1 MSILGVDLLTLLSA
15 AALAFSVLVYV
26 LLDGTDLGVGMLMA
40 AHRRAEEREVL
51 VLTILPIWDANE
63 TWLVLGGGGLLA
75 LFPTAYAVLLPA
87 LYVPLLL
94 MFMGLIL
101 RAAGLEFREHLTH
114 KRWSDAATL
123 GGSLLATLCQGLV
136 LGTLIQGV
144 PHYQGQYSGDGK
156 EWLAPFPLFCALA
169 LVVGYLWLGACW
181 LYWRTDGTLQVRA
194 KHQARLLCG
203 VAVLML
209 VAVLLLTMALDALYW
224 QRLSQGWVV
233 LTAGA
238 ALAVLLAG
246 FSLAWGRTRD
256 WLPLS
261 FALGVICFAFTLMLI
276 ALFPLAVPPALT
288 LVEASASRATQLF
301 MLIGFAA
308 VVPLTLAYN
317 TWGFRVFAGK
327 VRTRRR

>member
-101 RAAGLEFREHLTH
+101 LAAGLEFREHLTH

-209 VAVLLLTMALDALYW
+209 VAVLLLTMALGCTLLAAAEPGLGCADGRGGLGSATRGILPGLGQDAGLVAVVVCPGRHLLRVHAHADRALPLGSSAGTDPCRG
-224 QRLSQGWVV
+224 QRLKSHPAVHADR
-233 LTAGA
+233 LCSRGA
-238 ALAVLLAG
+238 ADAG
-246 FSLAWGRTRD
+246 L
-256 WLPLS
+256 
-261 FALGVICFAFTLMLI
+261 
-276 ALFPLAVPPALT
+276 
-288 LVEASASRATQLF
+288 
-301 MLIGFAA
+301 
-308 VVPLTLAYN
+308 
-317 TWGFRVFAGK
+317 
-327 VRTRRR
+327 

>member
-1 MSILGVDLLTLLSA
+1 MSILGVDVLTLLSA
-15 AALAFSVLVYV
+15 TALAFSVLVYV

-101 RAAGLEFREHLTH
+101 RAAGLEFREHFTH

-123 GGSLLATLCQGLV
+123 GGSLLTTLCQGLV

-144 PHYQGQYSGDGK
+144 PHHQGQFTGDGK
-156 EWLAPFPLFCALA
+156 EWLAPFPLFCALG

-181 LYWRTDGTLQVRA
+181 LYWRTEGALQVRA
-194 KHQARLLCG
+194 GQQARLLCG

-209 VAVLLLTMALDALYW
+209 VAVLLLTMALDARYW

-238 ALAVLLAG
+238 ALALLLAG
-246 FSLAWGRTRD
+246 FSLAWSRARD

-276 ALFPLAVPPALT
+276 ALFPLVVPPALT
-288 LVEASASRATQLF
+288 LVEASASRSTQVF
-301 MLIGFAA
+301 TLIGFAV

-317 TWGFRVFAGK
+317 TWGFWVFAGK
-327 VRTRRR
+327 IRTRCR

>member
-1 MSILGVDLLTLLSA
+1 MSILGVELLTLLSA

-101 RAAGLEFREHLTH
+101 RATGLEFREHLTH
-114 KRWSDAATL
+114 KRWPDAATL

-181 LYWRTDGTLQVRA
+181 LYWRTEGALQVRA
-194 KHQARLLCG
+194 GQQARLLCG

-209 VAVLLLTMALDALYW
+209 VAVLLLTMALDARYW

-246 FSLAWGRTRD
+246 FSLAWGRARD

-327 VRTRRR
+327 VRARCR